1 MSKFTFLIT
10 AVCAAAFSAGAA
22 GAAGAAEFP
31 DKPLKI
37 IVPYSAGGGVDSIA
51 RIVGRQLSTRLGQ
64 PVVVEN
70 RPGANANLG
79 ADLVAKAPADGY
91 TLLLSANTLATSATL
106 FPHTPFNVL
115 RDFAPVARIGYAPL
129 VLVVPSSSP
138 IHSVKELVAA
148 AKQQPGKLNYSS
160 SGNGSS
166 QHLAGEMLK
175 SVAQID
181 VLHIPY
187 KGGAPALTD
196 LLGGRITYMFQNP
209 FEVISHIRANQLRSL
224 MVGSEKRL
232 PLLPEVPTAAEAGL
246 RGFEASVWW
255 GVVAPVKTPHA
266 VVTRL
271 NAEITTILNDPEVKS
286 KLADIGVVTTPGTP
300 EQFGEFLK
308 LETDRWAKV
317 IKAAGIHAD

>member
-1 MSKFTFLIT
+1 MSKLKLLLM
-10 AVCAAAFSAGAA
+10 AVWAGAA
-22 GAAGAAEFP
+22 VSANTAGAQEFP
-31 DKPLKI
+31 SKPIKI

-64 PVVVEN
+64 PVIVEN

-79 ADLVAKAPADGY
+79 ADLVAKAAPDGY
-91 TLLLSANTLATSATL
+91 TLLLSANTLATNTTL
-106 FPHTPFNVL
+106 FPHTPFNVQ

-129 VLVVPSSSP
+129 VLVVPASSAL
-138 IHSVKELVAA
+138 HSVKELISA

-175 SVAQID
+175 DVAKID

-209 FEVISHIRANQLRSL
+209 FEVISHIKANQLRPL
-224 MVGSEKRL
+224 MVGGEKRL
-232 PLLPEVPTAAEAGL
+232 PLLPDVPTAGEAGL

-255 GVVAPVKTPHA
+255 GVVAPIKTPRG
-266 VVTRL
+266 VVNKL
-271 NAEITTILNDPEVKS
+271 NAEIRNLLNDPEVRS

-308 LETDRWAKV
+308 TETDRWAKV
-317 IKAAGIHAD
+317 IQAAGIHAD

>member
-1 MSKFTFLIT
+1 MSKLKLLLM
-10 AVCAAAFSAGAA
+10 AVWAGAA
-22 GAAGAAEFP
+22 VSANTAGAQEFP
-31 DKPLKI
+31 SKPIKI

-64 PVVVEN
+64 PVIVEN

-79 ADLVAKAPADGY
+79 ADLVAKAAPDGY
-91 TLLLSANTLATSATL
+91 TLLLSANTLATNTTL
-106 FPHTPFNVL
+106 FPHTPFNVQ

-129 VLVVPSSSP
+129 VLVVPASSAL
-138 IHSVKELVAA
+138 HSVKELISA

-175 SVAQID
+175 DVAKID

-209 FEVISHIRANQLRSL
+209 FEVISHIKANQLRPL
-224 MVGSEKRL
+224 MVGGEKRL
-232 PLLPEVPTAAEAGL
+232 PLLPDVPTAGEAGL

-255 GVVAPVKTPHA
+255 GVAAPIKTPRG
-266 VVTRL
+266 VVNKL
-271 NAEITTILNDPEVKS
+271 NAEIRNLLNDPEVRS

-308 LETDRWAKV
+308 TETDRWAKV
-317 IKAAGIHAD
+317 IQAAGIHAD